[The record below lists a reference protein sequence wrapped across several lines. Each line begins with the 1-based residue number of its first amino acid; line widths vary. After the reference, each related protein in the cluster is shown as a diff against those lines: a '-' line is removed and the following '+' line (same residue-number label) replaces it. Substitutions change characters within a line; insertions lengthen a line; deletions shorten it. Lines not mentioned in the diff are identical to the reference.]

1 MGRKLVRF
9 ERTGDIGWGLLEGQ
23 AIRVLDTDAKTLGE
37 VLQQDAAGLSLSGT
51 EVALDSA
58 RLLSPVT
65 VDGDYICQAT
75 NFKSHVREIHRD
87 PDKMVNNVFFQ
98 KASSCLCGPTDDI
111 IKPKHVQLLD
121 YEVEMALVIKA
132 PIAGPINATE
142 DTLGNWVAG
151 YVLTNDVT
159 ARDVQISHEQFHKS
173 KSYRTFGP
181 TGPHVWLAEPA
192 DFRRWRELRMTLSV
206 NGEERQNDFASD
218 MIFDPVQTLNELSR
232 VRDMKPGDIIAT
244 GTPSGVALKVPS
256 KFVLFLGNMMSPA
269 KRFRLFL
276 KSQLKSDR
284 YLQPGHVVE
293 CQIRT
298 DDGEIDLGTQQNEVR
313 AE

>member
-9 ERTGDIGWGLLEGQ
+9 EQSDRIRWGLVEGSEILELETGAQ
-23 AIRVLDTDAKTLGE
+23 TLGD
-37 VLQQDAAGLSLSGT
+37 VLRADADGLRQSGT
-51 EVALDSA
+51 RFAPDTV

-65 VDGDYICQAT
+65 PDGDYICQAT
-75 NFKSHVREIHRD
+75 NFKSHMREIHRD
-87 PDKMVNNVFFQ
+87 PDKAVHNVFFQ
-98 KASSCLCGPTDDI
+98 KAPSCICGPTDDI
-111 IKPKHVQLLD
+111 VRPAHVQLLD
-121 YEVEMALVIKA
+121 YEVELALVIKA
-132 PIAGPINATE
+132 PITGPITATE
-142 DTLGNWVAG
+142 ETLADWIAG

-181 TGPHVWLAEPA
+181 TGPHVWLAEPE
-192 DFRRWRELRMTLSV
+192 DFRRWRELRLTLSV

-232 VRDMKPGDIIAT
+232 IRDMKPGDIIAT
-244 GTPSGVALKVPS
+244 GTPSGVALQVPP
-256 KFVLFLGNMMSPA
+256 KPLLFLASLMSPA

-276 KSQLKSDR
+276 KSQLKSDK

-293 CQIRT
+293 CRIGT
-298 DDGEIDLGTQQNEVR
+298 DDGQIDLGSQRNTVR